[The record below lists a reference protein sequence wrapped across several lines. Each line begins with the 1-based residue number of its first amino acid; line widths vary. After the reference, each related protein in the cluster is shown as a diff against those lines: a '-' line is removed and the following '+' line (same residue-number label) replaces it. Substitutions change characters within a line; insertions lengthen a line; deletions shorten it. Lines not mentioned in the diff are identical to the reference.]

1 MTSTTKTQQ
10 PAQRISTGI
19 GELDQMLGGGLLPGT
34 LTVVMGA
41 TGIGKTQLGL
51 QFAEAGQ
58 CQEGERGILFDLTS
72 RGDAQNHFDYARRM
86 FDWNLN
92 QRHVDQPY
100 SPEDI
105 WNRDRMR
112 SDYFHIFDRSSR
124 RVSIQDLDHDQWQ
137 EWKIELNRKLDQAI
151 AFFYGNFVHGVRR
164 CVIDGVEPTDRA
176 SDSFQFHV
184 FDYIYHQ
191 ILHKDADWVARDLF
205 RIHFRAHEAEVERHM
220 YDHCQ
225 IATLLLYTSHEV
237 LLDELL
243 CRPIESGDELS
254 NANTII
260 LMGKIRDGLKMRRAL
275 HVAKHRGSACDDSI
289 VPFEI
294 TNGGLALA
302 R

>member
-1 MTSTTKTQQ
+1 MSSMTTTTGSV
-10 PAQRISTGI
+10 RISTGNAD
-19 GELDQMLGGGLLPGT
+19 LDRMLGGGLLPGK

-51 QFAEAGQ
+51 QFANAGAA
-58 CQEGERGILFDLTS
+58 QEGERGILFDMTS
-72 RGDAQNHFDYARRM
+72 RGDAQNHADYAKRM
-86 FDWNLN
+86 FDWALR
-92 QRHVDQPY
+92 QRQLDAPY
-100 SPEDI
+100 APDAI
-105 WNRDRMR
+105 WQREQTRA
-112 SDYFHIFDRSSR
+112 DYFHIFERSGR
-124 RVSIQDLDHDQWQ
+124 RVSIQDLEHDQWQ
-137 EWKIELNRKLDQAI
+137 EWKIELNRKLEQAI

-164 CVIDGVEPTDRA
+164 CVIDGVEPAERA

-205 RIHFRAHEAEVERHM
+205 RIQYRAHEADVQKHLYQHES
-220 YDHCQ
+220 

-260 LMGKIRDGLKMRRAL
+260 LMGKIRDGMRMRRAL
-275 HVAKHRGSACDDSI
+275 HVAKHRGSACEEDI

-294 TNGGLALA
+294 TEHGLVLG
-302 R
+302 